1 MIRNVQSYA
10 LMNSIEGRPIGAG
23 SVAGAGSVGSAGS
36 AAGVTSTEG
45 RSFGDELSAAIQS
58 VDAQSQVANAES
70 EKLAEGGGNIHE
82 TALALEK
89 ADVSMRLLL
98 KARNKVVEAYQE
110 LSRMPV

>member
-10 LMNSIEGRPIGAG
+10 LMNSIEGRPTVGAG
-23 SVAGAGSVGSAGS
+23 SVAGAGSAGS
-36 AAGVTSTEG
+36 ASGAASTGEK
-45 RSFGDELSAAIQS
+45 SFGDELSAAIHS
-58 VDAQSQVANAES
+58 VDAQTQVANAES

>member
-10 LMNSIEGRPIGAG
+10 LMNSIEGRPLGAG
-23 SVAGAGSVGSAGS
+23 SVAGAGSVGSA
-36 AAGVTSTEG
+36 AGTPASE
-45 RSFGDELSAAIQS
+45 RSFGDELTAAIQS
-58 VDAQSQVANAES
+58 VDAQTQTANAES

>member
-10 LMNSIEGRPIGAG
+10 LMNSIEGRPIVGAG
-23 SVAGAGSVGSAGS
+23 SAATAGSAGS
-36 AAGVTSTEG
+36 ATSTGE
-45 RSFGDELSAAIQS
+45 RSFGDELGAAIQS
-58 VDAQSQVANAES
+58 VEAQSKVANAES

>member
-10 LMNSIEGRPIGAG
+10 LMNSIEGRPTIGAG
-23 SVAGAGSVGSAGS
+23 SVAGAGSTGS
-36 AAGVTSTEG
+36 AAATTGDK
-45 RSFGDELSAAIQS
+45 SFGDELSAAIQS
-58 VDAQSQVANAES
+58 VESQSQVANAES
-70 EKLAEGGGNIHE
+70 EKLAAGGGNIHE

>member
-10 LMNSIEGRPIGAG
+10 LMNSIEGRP
-23 SVAGAGSVGSAGS
+23 VAGAGSADTAGSAG
-36 AAGVTSTEG
+36 AATSTGE
-45 RSFGDELSAAIQS
+45 RSFGDELSAAIHS
-58 VDAQSQVANAES
+58 VDAQSQAANAES

>member
-1 MIRNVQSYA
+1 MITNRFSAIDLPQLDRSSEV
-10 LMNSIEGRPIGAG
+10 RGADG
-23 SVAGAGSVGSAGS
+23 VAGADNVAGVGDVGGASFADELMKAVGSVEQQSK
-36 AAGVTSTEG
+36 AADVESTT
-45 RSFGDELSAAIQS
+45 L
-58 VDAQSQVANAES
+58 AN
-70 EKLAEGGGNIHE
+70 GGGNIHE

>member
-1 MIRNVQSYA
+1 
-10 LMNSIEGRPIGAG
+10 LMNSIEGRPEVGGAN
-23 SVAGAGSVGSAGS
+23 VAGGAGSAGS
-36 AAGVTSTEG
+36 AAPVAGE
-45 RSFGDELSAAIQS
+45 RSFSDELGAAIQS
-58 VDAQSQVANAES
+58 VDAQSQAANAES
-70 EKLAEGGGNIHE
+70 EKLAAGGGNVHE